1 MYAISCVRA
10 LVVPMLPN
18 LPDDSEE
25 WDYQYWLCPH
35 GPMNILSQT
44 FMVEKD
50 DIMMHCMLLYTDQ
63 SAYSNPTQHENVF
76 FQTETQHWHRN
87 VLVMWANH
95 RWPWELILDPH
106 ILQPIL
112 FSY

>member
-1 MYAISCVRA
+1 MYAVGCIYP
-10 LVVPMLPN
+10 LVVPVLPN
-18 LPDDSEE
+18 PSDDSQE

-35 GPMNILSQT
+35 GPMDILSRV
-44 FMVEKD
+44 FMVKKD
-50 DIMMHCMLLYTDQ
+50 GVMTCCMLLYTDQ
-63 SAYSNPTQHENVF
+63 TAYNSSQHENAF
-76 FQTETQHWHRN
+76 FQSETQQWHGN